1 MLTRLDLTGRPAAG
15 GPGLAGVLPRA
26 AVDVEAATHL
36 VRPTVEA
43 VRRDGAAAVREAT
56 RQFDGVELTDL
67 RVPRGGAAQ
76 GARGAR
82 PRRARR
88 AGEAIRRTRLVTRHS
103 AATR

>member
-1 MLTRLDLTGRPAAG
+1 VLTRLDLTGRPAAG

-43 VRRDGAAAVREAT
+43 VRRDGAAAVRAAT

-67 RVPRGGAAQ
+67 RVPAGGEQPAPQ
-76 GARGAR
+76 GLHPG
-82 PRRARR
+82 
-88 AGEAIRRTRLVTRHS
+88 
-103 AATR
+103 